1 MATFHIRNALQ
12 ASRAV
17 ARSVAVPMT
26 SRSALTSVIPQL
38 ATSPGTSGGTLGKPA
53 VIQRAPRAT
62 PYTGPLKAAILDW
75 SGTTA
80 DPHVIAPAVVF
91 VEVFKNHGVPI
102 TMVEARGP
110 MGLRKDLHIQK
121 ILEIPEVRE
130 RWIKA
135 KGSAPTDADVMTL
148 FADFVP
154 MQVECL
160 PQYTSLL
167 PGAAEATQYMQNSL
181 NLKLGSTTGFTRV
194 MVDVLEK
201 HARVQGY
208 NPDYTVGG
216 DEVEN
221 NMGFRPTPFMI
232 YKNLVQLGVWPIES
246 VVKVDD
252 TTSGVGEG
260 ITAGCWSVG
269 VAGWSNYTNIDT
281 MQDWDILSVDKKRDL
296 IEASRAKLNETGAHY
311 VCDSIRELPAI
322 CEDINMRL
330 ARGETPQGSTE
341 QVRIINENM
350 EHLSR
355 KFDLYAGA
363 KSAQV
368 RA

>member
-1 MATFHIRNALQ
+1 MAVVNIRNVLKGAL
-12 ASRAV
+12 AA
-17 ARSVAVPMT
+17 T
-26 SRSALTSVIPQL
+26 SRSFAVVPQV
-38 ATSPGTSGGTLGKPA
+38 AASPLCSGGAFGRPH
-53 VIQRAPRAT
+53 VIQRSPRAT

-91 VEVFKNHGVPI
+91 IEVFKKHGVPI
-102 TMVEARGP
+102 SMAEARGP
-110 MGLRKDLHIQK
+110 MGLRKDMHIQQ
-121 ILEIPEVRE
+121 ILEMPEVRE
-130 RWIKA
+130 RWTKV
-135 KGSAPTDADVMTL
+135 KGSAPTEADVKVL
-148 FADFVP
+148 FDDFVP

-160 PQYTSLL
+160 PKYTSLL
-167 PGAAEATQYMQNSL
+167 PGAAEATQYMQKSL
-181 NLKLGSTTGFTRV
+181 NMKLGSTTGFTRV

-201 HARVQGY
+201 HARNQGY

-246 VVKVDD
+246 VIKVDD

-281 MQDWDILSVDKKRDL
+281 VADWDGLSKQDKLDL
-296 IEASRAKLNETGAHY
+296 IELSRAKLYDTGAHY

-322 CEDINMRL
+322 CEDINVRL
-330 ARGETPQGSTE
+330 SRGETPQGSTE
-341 QVRIINENM
+341 QVRMINEDM

-355 KFDLYAGA
+355 NFEIYDGA
-363 KSAQV
+363 AKAMGQPSNA
-368 RA
+368 A